1 MNKLSRKNFESNL
14 IDCLEHRLSGQ
25 GYFKEKLLGDIY
37 LKREYENDVFWRL
50 KISLC
55 NKTFPYNFL
64 DAVSVEHHEL
74 TLTLMSLLDS
84 SLKNSWRCITGN
96 HVRNYWQPAN
106 PVTIDSEDDMDLF
119 VDRYLLALHVTE
131 AEFLRLYSDV
141 QEVIRRCL
149 MFYTKWPKGMG
160 PFDTALC
167 LIAYGLKY
175 NNNDYI
181 QIGSD
186 RIYEK
191 RNWGHSDS
199 VRYIPFFIRNKMIHE
214 GKANGELLPYQ
225 GSS

>member
-1 MNKLSRKNFESNL
+1 
-14 IDCLEHRLSGQ
+14 
-25 GYFKEKLLGDIY
+25 
-37 LKREYENDVFWRL
+37 
-50 KISLC
+50 
-55 NKTFPYNFL
+55 
-64 DAVSVEHHEL
+64 
-74 TLTLMSLLDS
+74 
-84 SLKNSWRCITGN
+84 
-96 HVRNYWQPAN
+96 
-106 PVTIDSEDDMDLF
+106 MDLF
-119 VDRYLLALHVTE
+119 VDRYLLALHITE